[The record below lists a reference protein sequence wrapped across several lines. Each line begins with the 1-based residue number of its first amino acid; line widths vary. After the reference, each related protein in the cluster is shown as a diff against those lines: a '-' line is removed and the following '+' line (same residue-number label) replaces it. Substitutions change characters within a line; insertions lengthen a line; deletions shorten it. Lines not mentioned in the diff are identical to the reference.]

1 MNNNLDSYVHKGVP
15 IDCCI
20 RIKPEPYQR
29 KDLRVYE
36 NKISLLDQY
45 DRGRLLLIVA
55 VDEFVT
61 NGQILE
67 HADAFRTSFD
77 SIFRKYVHA
86 VLQGINFTLFTFGAK
101 SSGKSYALEGSNTE
115 SGIYSLL
122 VENIFNLLEN
132 KRNAI
137 LEEISNLNSNEL
149 EATSFTYNVR
159 MKFVELKDESPTDLL
174 QKYNYYKQP
183 IQIVTFNNIELS

>member
-1 MNNNLDSYVHKGVP
+1 MYTDRSNTHLESYIHKGVP
-15 IDCCI
+15 IECVI

-29 KDLRVYE
+29 KDLRIYD

-45 DRGRLLLIVA
+45 DRA

-61 NGQILE
+61 NGHILE
-67 HADAFRTSFD
+67 HNDPFRTSFD
-77 SIFRKYVHA
+77 QVFKKYVHA
-86 VLQGINFTLFTFGAK
+86 IIQGINFTCFTFGAK
-101 SSGKSYALEGSNTE
+101 SSGKSFALEGNSNE

-122 VENIFNLLEN
+122 VENIFMLLDG

-137 LEEISNLNSNEL
+137 LEELNGLNGL
-149 EATSFTYNVR
+149 EGTSFTYNVR
-159 MKFVELKDESPTDLL
+159 MKFVEFKDEMPTDLL

-183 IQIVTFNNIELS
+183 THLVNLFNLVLS